1 MHILVCTSLRIL
13 GTTLRRNFSSGLT
26 LGVWEV
32 IKNVLEKVSVFNCPS
47 YIDSKCYGSQPAV
60 FICHSSSASLLHLTL
75 WFFFS
80 FHDAVN
86 DIIIIIIY
94 LNFFFYW
101 ANVYW
106 WRITR
111 SRPRYLD
118 LVVFFSTF
126 SGTPTPGEGV
136 QLPDHHGNREE
147 AGWGEHLVTRYI
159 KDKRRVWWWW
169 WWCR

>member
-32 IKNVLEKVSVFNCPS
+32 IKNVLEKVSVFNCPN

-94 LNFFFYW
+94 LNFFLLRKCLLMKDYQKQTQIFGPCCIFLHFLRH
-101 ANVYW
+101 ANS
-106 WRITR
+106 WRR
-111 SRPRYLD
+111 S
-118 LVVFFSTF
+118 T
-126 SGTPTPGEGV
+126 TP
-136 QLPDHHGNREE
+136 
-147 AGWGEHLVTRYI
+147 
-159 KDKRRVWWWW
+159 
-169 WWCR
+169 